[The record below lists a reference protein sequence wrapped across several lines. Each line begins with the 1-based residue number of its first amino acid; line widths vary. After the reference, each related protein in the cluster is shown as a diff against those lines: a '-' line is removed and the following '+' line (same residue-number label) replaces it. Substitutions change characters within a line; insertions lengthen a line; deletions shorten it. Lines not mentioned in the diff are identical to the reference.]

1 MDNWSMTREAGIY
14 NEEKTY
20 DVRETGQLH
29 AKKKKKEELEHFLTA
44 NINKVKE
51 AKAKI
56 NKWDIIWT

>member
-1 MDNWSMTREAGIY
+1 MTREAGIY

-29 AKKKKKEELEHFLTA
+29 VKKKKEFEHFLTP

-51 AKAKI
+51 SKAKI
-56 NKWDIIWT
+56 NKWDII

>member
-1 MDNWSMTREAGIY
+1 MTKEAGIY

-29 AKKKKKEELEHFLTA
+29 AKKKKDELEHFLTA

-56 NKWDIIWT
+56 NKWDII

>member
-1 MDNWSMTREAGIY
+1 MIY
-14 NEEKTY
+14 DKVGRNIHEEKTY

-29 AKKKKKEELEHFLTA
+29 VKKKELEHFLTP

-56 NKWDIIWT
+56 NKWDII

>member
-1 MDNWSMTREAGIY
+1 MTREAGIY

-29 AKKKKKEELEHFLTA
+29 VKKKKKELEHFLTP
-44 NINKVKE
+44 NINNVKE

-56 NKWDIIWT
+56 NKWDII